1 MLNMQAMVWLPK
13 CNSHSVWTQCVRCAH
28 TLTKNAQVV
37 SSKELQ
43 QLIQAVHSMHT
54 NNYCTS
60 CCKMLSPVGTKLN
73 LHRNMAI
80 SESQTLPLLLP
91 IANIYHFRC
100 SSTSQPY
107 WKDVVRSVQ
116 AATVKWQQM
125 QEPGYFPASNREM
138 TTDLGRFLSE
148 VGTDPKE
155 ARYWLKQFIIGESIR
170 PFAVVQVDPEVFCEK
185 AQLEAFASCI
195 SFLHRNSMRP
205 VVILGTDLQDSKSIK
220 TQDLKIARAKM
231 LGDCIILT
239 SVLELFGTNTRPFF
253 SGSNIVEAVQDSSD
267 SVFGK
272 VSSINSDP
280 IKWCLHSKHVPVIAA
295 VGETPSGQILAV
307 DLWNVTEEIAKA
319 LQPLK
324 VMKINLKG
332 GFVDEDGHVI
342 PNINLPVDL
351 ETVAEKPW
359 YTPEI
364 KTRISRISDLL
375 YQLPSHSSVVITSV
389 DKMLQEL
396 FTHRGSGTFFK
407 ITEPIHSYHKLDD
420 VDQHRLHNLL
430 LKAFGRTLKDGY
442 FNMIQERLHT
452 LYLSEDYSAAAIIL
466 SEENIDV
473 PYLDKFAVS
482 QKAQGEGTGEMLWA
496 CVRQDFKQL
505 FWRSRGDNPI
515 NPWYFKKSEGSWSNG
530 KWTVFW
536 YGIQYHNTSSHL
548 IDSALAKDNSFTS

>member
-1 MLNMQAMVWLPK
+1 MQAVVPK
-13 CNSHSVWTQCVRCAH
+13 CNGHTVFTQCVRCAH
-28 TLTKNAQVV
+28 TLTKNVQVV

-43 QLIQAVHSMHT
+43 QLMQAVQNLYSH
-54 NNYCTS
+54 NYCTS
-60 CCKMLSPVGTKLN
+60 CCKMLSPKLN
-73 LHRNMAI
+73 LHRNTRL
-80 SESQTLPLLLP
+80 SESHQLPLLLP
-91 IANIYHFRC
+91 IANFFNFRC
-100 SSTSQPY
+100 SSTTKPY

-116 AATVKWQQM
+116 AATVKMKKM
-125 QEPGYFPASNREM
+125 QEPGYYPVTNREM
-138 TTDLGRFLSE
+138 NTDLRRFLSE

-155 ARYWLKQFIIGESIR
+155 ARYWLKQFVIGESIR

-205 VVILGTDLQDSKSIK
+205 VVILGTDFNENETMK
-220 TQDLKIARAKM
+220 TEDFKISRAKM

-239 SVLELFGTNTRPFF
+239 SMLELFGTNTRPFF
-253 SGSNIVEAVQDSSD
+253 SGSNIVEAVQSSSN

-272 VSSINSDP
+272 VSAINSDP
-280 IKWCLHSKHVPVIAA
+280 IKWCLHSKHVPIIPA

-307 DLWNVTEEIAKA
+307 DLWNVTEEISKA

-332 GFVDEDGHVI
+332 GFLDEEGHVI

-364 KTRISRISDLL
+364 KSRISRISDLL

-407 ITEPIHSYHKLDD
+407 ITEPIHRYHHLEQ
-420 VDQHRLHNLL
+420 VDQTRLHNLL
-430 LKAFGRTLKDGY
+430 LKAFGRNLKDGY
-442 FNMIQERLHT
+442 FEMIQNQLHT

-466 SEENIDV
+466 HENSTDV

-536 YGIQYHNTSSHL
+536 YGIQYHNTSSLL
-548 IDSALAKDNSFTS
+548 IDVALEKESSFTS

>member
-1 MLNMQAMVWLPK
+1 MV
-13 CNSHSVWTQCVRCAH
+13 T
-28 TLTKNAQVV
+28 
-37 SSKELQ
+37 
-43 QLIQAVHSMHT
+43 
-54 NNYCTS
+54 
-60 CCKMLSPVGTKLN
+60 
-73 LHRNMAI
+73 
-80 SESQTLPLLLP
+80 
-91 IANIYHFRC
+91 
-100 SSTSQPY
+100 
-107 WKDVVRSVQ
+107 
-116 AATVKWQQM
+116 
-125 QEPGYFPASNREM
+125 
-138 TTDLGRFLSE
+138 
-148 VGTDPKE
+148 
-155 ARYWLKQFIIGESIR
+155 II
-170 PFAVVQVDPEVFCEK
+170 
-185 AQLEAFASCI
+185 
-195 SFLHRNSMRP
+195 
-205 VVILGTDLQDSKSIK
+205 
-220 TQDLKIARAKM
+220 
-231 LGDCIILT
+231 
-239 SVLELFGTNTRPFF
+239 
-253 SGSNIVEAVQDSSD
+253 
-267 SVFGK
+267 
-272 VSSINSDP
+272 
-280 IKWCLHSKHVPVIAA
+280 
-295 VGETPSGQILAV
+295 
-307 DLWNVTEEIAKA
+307 
-319 LQPLK
+319 
-324 VMKINLKG
+324 
-332 GFVDEDGHVI
+332 VI